1 MSNDMEI
8 APSHRQ
14 VNEEIERILQE
25 ARDKADRPGLS
36 PKEQEIVEDMNK
48 KLFGNNVVLGED

>member
-1 MSNDMEI
+1 MEI